1 MKIIIIDTKSG
12 NIASLKNALDH
23 LGLSSKISNNEKDLD
38 ASSHLILPGVGSYIN
53 FMESL
58 NSLKIID
65 NLKENILNRKKPFLG
80 ICVGMQVLSS
90 FGLEN
95 DKCKGLGLIDGEVK
109 IIPTKNKIPHI
120 GWNSIEIEYED
131 EILKGINNLSYFY
144 FVHSYCFFLDNQ
156 KNLLSKTSYGFEI
169 PSIIKKDNIY
179 GVQFHPEKSQK
190 KGLKLLE
197 NFSNLK

>member
-1 MKIIIIDTKSG
+1 MNIVIIDTKSG
-12 NIASLKNALDH
+12 NIGSLKNALDY
-23 LGLSSKISNNEKDLD
+23 LGLPSKVSNDRKDLN

-53 FMESL
+53 FMEIL
-58 NSLKIID
+58 NSLELID
-65 NLKENILNRKKPFLG
+65 TLKENILNKKKPFLG

-95 DKCKGLGLIDGEVK
+95 GKCKGLGLIDGEVK
-109 IIPTKNKIPHI
+109 IIPTRNKIPHI
-120 GWNSIEIEYED
+120 GWNSIEIKYED
-131 EILKGINNLSYFY
+131 EILKDIDNLSYFY

-169 PSIIKKDNIY
+169 PSIIKKNNIY

>member
-1 MKIIIIDTKSG
+1 MNIIIINTKSG

-23 LGLSSKISNNEKDLD
+23 LGLNSKVSNEKKDLD
-38 ASSHLILPGVGSYIN
+38 ASSHLILPGVGSYFN

-58 NSLKIID
+58 NSIKIID
-65 NLKENILNRKKPFLG
+65 TLKENILNRKKPFLG

-95 DKCKGLGLIDGEVK
+95 KKCKGLELINGEVK
-109 IIPTKNKIPHI
+109 IIPTRYKIPHI
-120 GWNSIEIEYED
+120 GWNSIEIKYED
-131 EILKGINNLSYFY
+131 EILKDINNLSYFY
-144 FVHSYCFFLDNQ
+144 FVHSYCFFLNNK
-156 KNLLSKTSYGFEI
+156 KNLLSTTSYGFEI